1 MKLVTGLAVAVTMLA
16 GIGSAVESDE
26 PVVLSGVL
34 VTATRTERPVE
45 SAIGRV
51 DVWNAVDLDVLNP
64 VMADDILRQIA
75 AGDLQSSNL
84 PGAPVRFS
92 MRGLSPGF
100 GSKRVL
106 VLIDGRRVNDQLQ
119 GNADFALLNTV
130 GIERIEL
137 LRGPASAVYGSSAMS
152 GVLNIVTRRG
162 AAEPFVI
169 LGGRAGT
176 YGTRQYYFNGGAA
189 AGPVDYA
196 ISAGWVETD
205 GYIKNN
211 DGSDRP
217 WEAWNVDA
225 NMGVLLG
232 ERAELRIFA
241 GAYSGEGA
249 GEDTSTAVAR
259 KVDQD
264 YQQADWRLLVDD
276 ASGAEL
282 LVRAWRSA
290 RDDSRRMLQGAESY
304 NQETWSGEI
313 MQTLRLGRFQRL
325 TAGAEIR
332 RDSVDARQLAGDFD
346 EATNLRAAYIQDEI
360 TLTERIELVA
370 GARYDYDDDFG
381 GEWSPRAALVYTV
394 NENAEVYASYN
405 RAHRAPAISDR
416 YVDTVF
422 WGMRFAGNP
431 DLTPETLDAYEAG
444 LRLRPSDN
452 IKTELTVFHYELDDT
467 FDYVLQA
474 DGTFRSLNV
483 TRMETTGVECS
494 LQWRINS
501 ALSLMAEYTYT
512 DGEYTKNP
520 QDPAIEGNRPAY
532 LSRNKATARAVWSGG
547 SGQSHSFGVRYAGS
561 RYGDARNTIENR
573 MDDYV
578 VYDWQ
583 SRVPVFRTPATLT
596 LSVDNLFNTDY
607 ETYPG
612 IRQPGTAVLAGL
624 EIAL

>member
-1 MKLVTGLAVAVTMLA
+1 MKRVAGIAVAVGMLA
-16 GIGSAVESDE
+16 GSGNAVESDE

-34 VTATRTERPVE
+34 VTATRTDRPVE

-51 DVWNAVDLDVLNP
+51 EIWNARDLDVLNP

-106 VLIDGRRVNDQLQ
+106 VLVDGRRMNDQLQ
-119 GNADFALLNTV
+119 GSADFALLNAI

-137 LRGPASAVYGSSAMS
+137 LRGPASAVYGSNAMS

-162 AAEPFVI
+162 TAEPFAI

-176 YGTRQYYFNGGAA
+176 YSTRQYYFNGGAA

-196 ISAGWVETD
+196 ISAGFVETG
-205 GYIKNN
+205 GYIKNR
-211 DGSDRP
+211 DGSGRP
-217 WEAWNVDA
+217 WEAWNLDA
-225 NMGVLLG
+225 NMGLLLG
-232 ERAELRIFA
+232 ENAELRVFT

-249 GEDTSTAVAR
+249 GEDTTTAVDR

-264 YQQADWRLLVDD
+264 YQQLDWRLLVDE

-290 RDDSRRMLQGAESY
+290 RDDRRRMLQGTERYDQESW
-304 NQETWSGEI
+304 NGEI
-313 MQTLRLGRFQRL
+313 LQTLRLGRLQRL
-325 TAGAEIR
+325 TAGAEMR
-332 RDSVDARQLAGDFD
+332 RESVDAQQAAADFD
-346 EATNLRAAYIQDEI
+346 ESTNLRAVYVQDEI
-360 TLTERIELVA
+360 TLTERMELVA

-381 GEWSPRAALVYTV
+381 GEWSPRAAVVYTL
-394 NENAEVYASYN
+394 NDNAEVYASYN

-431 DLTPETLDAYEAG
+431 DLTPETLDAYEVG

-452 IKTELTVFHYELDDT
+452 LKTELTVFHYELDDT

-474 DGTFRSLNV
+474 DGTFRNLNV
-483 TRMETTGVECS
+483 TGMETKGVECS
-494 LQWRINS
+494 LQWRLGKS
-501 ALSLMAEYTYT
+501 LSVMAEYTFT

-532 LSRNKATARAVWSGG
+532 LSRNKATARAVWSGI

-561 RYGDARNTIENR
+561 RYGDARNSTDNR